1 MAGTADDFSLTYPSR
16 TTELNPSGSLTISNP
31 DVKSL
36 RLEIG
41 NQSRLASRP
50 NEYALSQNYPNPFNP
65 TTLITYQIPSDGNV
79 RLEVY
84 NLIGQPVRMLIDKP
98 EPAGTYA
105 VDWDGRTS
113 DGLELTTG
121 IYFVRLNVTNGAGQA
136 FTSTKKAILI
146 R

>member
-1 MAGTADDFSLTYPSR
+1 
-16 TTELNPSGSLTISNP
+16 
-31 DVKSL
+31 
-36 RLEIG
+36 
-41 NQSRLASRP
+41 
-50 NEYALSQNYPNPFNP
+50 
-65 TTLITYQIPSDGNV
+65 
-79 RLEVY
+79 
-84 NLIGQPVRMLIDKP
+84 VRMLIDKHQ
-98 EPAGTYA
+98 PAGTYG